1 MNSLI
6 PADFASIKNTIALGQ
21 IPLQPPVQVID
32 KDQRQNEGGLFSA
45 LSSYVSSFA
54 NDEPPEPSEQEIDFA
69 LCSIDCIKSCEF
81 EQLLTR
87 INKLPLK
94 SVVSVVNSLLG
105 HIPEDSSPQILAVKS
120 DLPAASL
127 KATMTLYDPSL
138 VYILELA
145 TILTMRDAETIEALG
160 KDVAGALQTIIRN
173 AANYHYVVISRSA
186 YYLLSLLRI
195 SDEYDFIRAPVILH
209 AFSSFEPALLK
220 RSAVPLLQGMLDCMR
235 GSSQSLRLE
244 MSTSPDFWAILRILH
259 DNPEASAL
267 VFQILEDSS
276 GPPHSGIT
284 VDNYEHAIGLL
295 NAFASQGSVGANDEQ
310 RRDSALRRGKG
321 AKLPKPKHRD
331 EVIRGT
337 KSVTTVFQLTSRVP
351 SFITQSH
358 LETKE
363 AWKTY
368 WSPIF
373 RVLTRQ
379 CLNPCREIRHQ
390 ALSLLFRALLSNDL
404 ASTEHKE
411 WTKIFSEVLFPLI
424 NSLLKPEV
432 YQSDP
437 VGMGETR
444 VQAATG
450 LCKIFLHYLTALAG
464 WDGMVEL
471 WVRIMSVLERLMS
484 SGVGDN
490 VVSHLGSSRCCLRRT
505 NRVITGGSGSRI
517 TQEHSTGYGR

>member
-1 MNSLI
+1 MLSLFVNSLI
-6 PADFASIKNTIALGQ
+6 PSDFSSIKHTIALSQ

-32 KDQRQNEGGLFSA
+32 KDQRQNDGGIFSA

-54 NDEPPEPSEQEIDFA
+54 NDEPPEPSEQEIDYT
-69 LCSIDCIKSCEF
+69 LCSIECIKSCGF
-81 EQLLTR
+81 EELLSR
-87 INKLPLK
+87 INQLPLD
-94 SVVSVVNSLLG
+94 SVVSVVESLLS
-105 HIPEDSSPQILAVKS
+105 HIPEDSSPRILVVKS

-127 KATMTLYDPSL
+127 KSATTLYDPSL
-138 VYILELA
+138 LFILELA
-145 TILTMRDAETIEALG
+145 TILTMRDSETIEALG
-160 KDVAGALQTIIRN
+160 KDVAGALQSIIRN

-186 YYLLSLLRI
+186 YYLLALLRI
-195 SDEYDFIRAPVILH
+195 SDEYDFIRVPVILH
-209 AFSSFEPALLK
+209 AFSSFDSAVLM
-220 RSAVPLLQGMLDCMR
+220 RSAVPLLQGILDCMQS
-235 GSSQSLRLE
+235 SSQSLRLE
-244 MSTSPDFWAILRILH
+244 MSTSPDFWNILH
-259 DNPEASAL
+259 SLHSNPEAAPF
-267 VFQILEDSS
+267 VFQILDDLSS
-276 GPPHSGIT
+276 PPHNGIT
-284 VDNYEHAIGLL
+284 VDNYEPAIALL
-295 NAFASQGSVGANDEQ
+295 NAFASLGSVGANDEQ
-310 RRDSALRRGKG
+310 RRDAALRRGKG
-321 AKLPKPKHRD
+321 TKAPKPKHRD
-331 EVIRGT
+331 EVTRGT
-337 KSVTTVFQLTSRVP
+337 KSVSTVFQLTSRVP

-358 LETKE
+358 LETAE

-390 ALSLLFRALLSNDL
+390 ALSLLLRALLSNDL

-450 LCKIFLHYLTALAG
+450 LCKIFLHYLVALAG

-471 WVRIMSVLERLMS
+471 WVRILAVLERLMS

-490 VVSHLGSSRCCLRRT
+490 VVSSSNLATFFFPTHAHLLT
-505 NRVITGGSGSRI
+505 ND
-517 TQEHSTGYGR
+517 